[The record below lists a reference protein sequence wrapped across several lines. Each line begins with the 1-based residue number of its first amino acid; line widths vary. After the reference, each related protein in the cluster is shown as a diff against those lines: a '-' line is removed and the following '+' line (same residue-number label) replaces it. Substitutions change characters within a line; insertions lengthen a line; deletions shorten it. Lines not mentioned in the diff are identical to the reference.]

1 MRYIKFAVLAAL
13 FALPVSSADAGIVSS
28 LLTSNG
34 VQDSL
39 VDQSVDSFLDVDGS
53 GTFNLGDVLFGIAQ
67 IDQVQPDG
75 GASITVAPARIGVA
89 FAAEVTSFEP
99 VGSLPTQDFFSV
111 EFGAVTSAGNTLN
124 DLLGAGFAGTF
135 DNDTI
140 FAVFERSAGGSLL
153 DVPNT
158 PGTADALQIFT
169 DVGADAFDFVF
180 SGGLEAG
187 DFFESTIGFN
197 STTGDF
203 VGGDQR
209 GGFTIT
215 NSTIGT
221 VGTDFLPVD
230 VTRLDGTTVSSH
242 DITIDVGSNIS
253 PADGLQLTNGFAFEN
268 NVQFSINTVPE
279 PTSALTFLG
288 VFAICVARRR
298 TV

>member
-1 MRYIKFAVLAAL
+1 M
-13 FALPVSSADAGIVSS
+13 
-28 LLTSNG
+28 
-34 VQDSL
+34 
-39 VDQSVDSFLDVDGS
+39 
-53 GTFNLGDVLFGIAQ
+53 
-67 IDQVQPDG
+67 
-75 GASITVAPARIGVA
+75 
-89 FAAEVTSFEP
+89 
-99 VGSLPTQDFFSV
+99 
-111 EFGAVTSAGNTLN
+111 
-124 DLLGAGFAGTF
+124 
-135 DNDTI
+135 
-140 FAVFERSAGGSLL
+140 
-153 DVPNT
+153 
-158 PGTADALQIFT
+158 
-169 DVGADAFDFVF
+169 F

-187 DFFESTIGFN
+187 DFFEATISFN

-230 VTRLDGTTVSSH
+230 VTRLDGTVSSH

>member
-1 MRYIKFAVLAAL
+1 MRFIKFAVLAAL
-13 FALPVSSADAGIVSS
+13 FVLPVSSVDAGIVSS

-39 VDQSVDSFLDVDGS
+39 VDQSVDSFLDVDQS

-89 FAAEVTSFEP
+89 FAAEVTSFESE
-99 VGSLPTQDFFSV
+99 GNLFGQDFFSV
-111 EFGAVTSAGNTLN
+111 EFGAVTSGNTLN
-124 DLLGAGFAGTF
+124 NLLGAGFAGTF

-140 FAVFERSAGGSLL
+140 FAVFERSAGGALI

-158 PGTADALQIFT
+158 PGTADALQAFT
-169 DVGADAFDFVF
+169 DVGAGAFDFVF

-187 DFFESTIGFN
+187 DFFEATISFN

-230 VTRLDGTTVSSH
+230 VTRLDGTVSSH

>member
-1 MRYIKFAVLAAL
+1 MAAL
-13 FALPVSSADAGIVSS
+13 FALPVSLVDAGIVSS

-89 FAAEVTSFEP
+89 FAAEVTSFESA
-99 VGSLPTQDFFSV
+99 GSLPTQDFFSL
-111 EFGAVTSAGNTLN
+111 EFGAVNSVGNTLN
-124 DLLGAGFAGTF
+124 DLLGPGFAGTF

-140 FAVFERSAGGSLL
+140 FAVFERSAGGALI

-187 DFFESTIGFN
+187 DFFEAIISFN
-197 STTGDF
+197 STTGAF

-230 VTRLDGTTVSSH
+230 VTRLDGTVSSH